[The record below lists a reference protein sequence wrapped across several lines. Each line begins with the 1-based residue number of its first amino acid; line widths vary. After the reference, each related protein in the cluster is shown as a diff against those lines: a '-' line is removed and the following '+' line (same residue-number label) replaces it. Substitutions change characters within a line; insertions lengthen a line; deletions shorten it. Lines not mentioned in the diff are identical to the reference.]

1 MPTSPNRNLSSVSL
15 AILSLVSITIFSG
28 CDLGTYKKRLSET
41 PAQQTA
47 PADSGTE
54 GDNAAKETPE
64 ASGEE

>member
-1 MPTSPNRNLSSVSL
+1 MPTSSNRNFNSVSL

-47 PADSGTE
+47 PADSATE
-54 GDNAAKETPE
+54 GDNAPKET
-64 ASGEE
+64 